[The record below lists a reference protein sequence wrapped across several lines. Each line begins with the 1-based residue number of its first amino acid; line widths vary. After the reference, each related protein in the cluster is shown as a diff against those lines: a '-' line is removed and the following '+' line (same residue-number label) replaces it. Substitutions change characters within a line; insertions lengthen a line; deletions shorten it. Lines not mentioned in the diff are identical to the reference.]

1 MRSYD
6 TISKYIKNVLWAVM
20 IVHRYMLVTPQAVE
34 EGSTDST
41 WKYFQGCL
49 GALDGTYIHLQVPTV
64 DKPRY
69 RSRKG
74 HIATNVLAVCDRNEW
89 FVYVLTG
96 WEGSA
101 ADGRVLK
108 DAISRE
114 WFKSPN
120 CCNNLV
126 VLIQAGVMSSSHN
139 NNFPRPPDLPMVPSH
154 APNKER
160 RIWTI
165 DEESALIA
173 IMKKLVAKGY
183 RQDHAFRSGY
193 LEMIEKELKVWFPG
207 TDLNFTNANSKLTVW
222 KRQYSL
228 VVNMINTSGFGWNDS
243 SNMITVEDD
252 VWKQYVKSTID
263 LEKVA
268 RKQQASNDF
277 AKVASQQPYLP
288 DSDMNEF
295 STGLNVHTQDDSF
308 SNTNENVD
316 HEFSYSSVPL
326 EEEASDTRFPGESN
340 SVNSTKRDGDKKTQ
354 SKRKRK
360 QQESATSKDS
370 VIVDLMDKFFKQQNE
385 SIGIFVDKLDKQ
397 SEQSTS
403 SKFEVVDKTK
413 LILEALRKIA
423 TLPKKTRLSFAYK
436 ITIDARVTDLF
447 PNLSEGERI
456 TFVNMMMAKK
466 VLP

>member
-20 IVHRYMLVTPQAVE
+20 IVHRNMLVTPQAVE

-64 DKPRY
+64 DKARY

-74 HIATNVLAVCDRNEW
+74 HIATYVLAVCDRNER

-114 WFKSPN
+114 NGLKVP
-120 CCNNLV
+120 
-126 VLIQAGVMSSSHN
+126 IGVMSSSHN

-183 RQDHAFRSGY
+183 RQDNAFRSGY
-193 LEMIEKELKVWFPG
+193 LEMIEKELKVC
-207 TDLNFTNANSKLTVW
+207 
-222 KRQYSL
+222 
-228 VVNMINTSGFGWNDS
+228 GFGWNDS

-252 VWKQYVKSTID
+252 VWKQYVKTHPQVKTFRYKSYQYFQDWIEIFGKDRASGRSSQGSID

-370 VIVDLMDKFFKQQNE
+370 VIVDLMDNK
-385 SIGIFVDKLDKQ
+385 S
-397 SEQSTS
+397 
-403 SKFEVVDKTK
+403 EVVDKTK

-423 TLPKKTRLSFAYK
+423 TLPEETRLSFAYK

-447 PNLSEGERI
+447 LNLSEGERI

>member
-74 HIATNVLAVCDRNEW
+74 HIATNVLAVCDRNER

-114 WFKSPN
+114 NGLKVP
-120 CCNNLV
+120 
-126 VLIQAGVMSSSHN
+126 IGVMSSSHN

-183 RQDHAFRSGY
+183 RQDNAFRS
-193 LEMIEKELKVWFPG
+193 V
-207 TDLNFTNANSKLTVW
+207 D
-222 KRQYSL
+222 
-228 VVNMINTSGFGWNDS
+228 
-243 SNMITVEDD
+243 VEDD
-252 VWKQYVKSTID
+252 VWKQYVKTHPQVKTFRYKSYQYFQDWIEIFGKDRASGRSSQGTID

-268 RKQQASNDF
+268 RKQQALNDF

-295 STGLNVHTQDDSF
+295 SIGLNVHTQDDSF

-370 VIVDLMDKFFKQQNE
+370 VIVDLMDNK
-385 SIGIFVDKLDKQ
+385 S
-397 SEQSTS
+397 
-403 SKFEVVDKTK
+403 EVVDKTK

-423 TLPKKTRLSFAYK
+423 TLPEETRLSFAYK

-447 PNLSEGERI
+447 LNLSEGERI